1 MHIPQYIVTYNNPF
15 QLNEGLAS
23 LFANTSDE
31 ERSLLEVFVI
41 NNHSSFELRP
51 EFESR
56 VTVLHNVLRPDFSTG
71 HLARNWNQALIN
83 GFGNLLNPACDIVIT
98 NQDDTRFSSNYINQ
112 VIELHTRFDLI
123 QFGWGD
129 NFISYTPT
137 AVKVVGL
144 WDERFCSI
152 GYQEAD
158 YLLRAMIFLKDRASI
173 NDPSHRR
180 LHNTQTQ
187 SPIQVIASGINRGE
201 DYTKAATEYHS
212 YNRALFLQKWGF
224 DPDPGMSEPF
234 DALRPLIPAYILYPY
249 FEKHILTLE
258 QQNYFRGGSG
268 ALGLPGIL

>member
-1 MHIPQYIVTYNNPF
+1 MRIRQYIVTYNNPF

-23 LFANTSDE
+23 LFSSISAE
-31 ERSLLEVFVI
+31 EAELLEVFVI
-41 NNHSSFELRP
+41 NNHSNFELHP
-51 EFESR
+51 EFTSR

-83 GFGNLLNPACDIVIT
+83 GFENLVHPACDLVIT
-98 NQDDTRFSSNYINQ
+98 NQDDTRFSPNYINR
-112 VIELHTRFDLI
+112 VIDLHTKFDLT

-137 AVKVVGL
+137 AVRVVGL

-158 YLLRAMIFLKDRASI
+158 YLLRAMIFLNRISI
-173 NDPSHRR
+173 NDPSHFRMY
-180 LHNTQTQ
+180 NPQPNY
-187 SPIQVIASGINRGE
+187 PIQIIPSGFGRRE
-201 DYTKAATEYHS
+201 AYTTAATEYHP

-224 DPDPGMSEPF
+224 DADRGMFRANIST
-234 DALRPLIPAYILYPY
+234 LKPLIPSYIMYPY
-249 FEKHILTLE
+249 FEKHVLTLE
-258 QQNYFRGGSG
+258 QQNYFGGGSG